1 MSKSFDKVWHEGLI
15 LKLKSMWISNALLKL
30 IESVLENRFQRV
42 VLNGQTSEWLPIK
55 ADFLFFL
62 TAIWLTHGQ
71 LWVITEGTA
80 SLTTC

>member
-1 MSKSFDKVWHEGLI
+1 MSKSSDKVWHEGFV

-55 ADFLFFL
+55 ADFLFF
-62 TAIWLTHGQ
+62 
-71 LWVITEGTA
+71 
-80 SLTTC
+80 